1 MSVRFFF
8 SFTLWM
14 TCEMP
19 LIHAL
24 PTLWIAPQNL
34 PFRLSNSGYRMSA
47 YLVGTNSIIKYASFI
62 CVEGWL
68 LVTSIRTDS
77 IVILFNSKRF
87 CRNIDS
93 YHFPKANAHL
103 TKLYDIDVI
112 ILPVIIYPSST
123 GLRKLSSH
131 PTIQLNHFLKTFFE
145 KLFFID
151 PCHEWFSIK

>member
-1 MSVRFFF
+1 MSAQFFF
-8 SFTLWM
+8 SFTRWM

-93 YHFPKANAHL
+93 YHFSESQRPFDKIIWYWRNYIASYNISFFNWFAQ
-103 TKLYDIDVI
+103 IVI
-112 ILPVIIYPSST
+112 PS
-123 GLRKLSSH
+123 H
-131 PTIQLNHFLKTFFE
+131 HF
-145 KLFFID
+145 
-151 PCHEWFSIK
+151 S